1 MVELLKSTFRG
12 FGYPD
17 FVEVILMTS
26 RSVMPSELDL
36 MSHIFDKVII
46 PPADCNNVSTSTRSL
61 SRSNVLSFTLK
72 GLPDGW
78 ILNDVSSVRATKWI
92 VDESSS
98 VVAVDQPRATNRHLP
113 PTERGGARLG
123 YIQIGGSEE
132 IFQAA
137 DHLDLTDDHAMLER
151 PQSSHGIICKGFCQ
165 SVGRW
170 LFKPD
175 FVILQDD
182 GTMNEIIAN
191 AARLDIRGR
200 LFSGRTGLESY

>member
-1 MVELLKSTFRG
+1 
-12 FGYPD
+12 
-17 FVEVILMTS
+17 MTS

-46 PPADCNNVSTSTRSL
+46 PPTNCNNVSKSTRSL
-61 SRSNVLSFTLK
+61 SRSNIFSFTLK

-78 ILNDVSSVRATKWI
+78 ILNDASSVRAKKWI
-92 VDESSS
+92 VGESSS
-98 VVAVDQPRATNRHLP
+98 VVAVDQTRATNRQLP
-113 PTERGGARLG
+113 PAESRLG
-123 YIQIGGSEE
+123 YIQIAGSEE
-132 IFQAA
+132 IFQSA
-137 DHLDLTDDHAMLER
+137 DHLDLMDDAILER
-151 PQSSHGIICKGFCQ
+151 HQSSHGIICKGFSQ

-170 LFKPD
+170 LFKPE